1 VVAYRGQFDHLVRE
15 ADRGRAVLNTRT
27 IAVFDDGL
35 VVCPV
40 PVYGDAPKREGGVL
54 ASLRRTGRTR
64 GRSAGPGRG
73 HEQVRTQ
80 AEAAGSSVTFA
91 PTWLRAQL
99 IPLAVVEK
107 VVLTRPQQ
115 VSELAIYQQTGDPA
129 APEKSTYL
137 GDLSPDVVRDTLAPV
152 LGDRL
157 QIEIPH

>member
-1 VVAYRGQFDHLVRE
+1 M
-15 ADRGRAVLNTRT
+15 
-27 IAVFDDGL
+27 
-35 VVCPV
+35 
-40 PVYGDAPKREGGVL
+40 
-54 ASLRRTGRTR
+54 
-64 GRSAGPGRG
+64 
-73 HEQVRTQ
+73 
-80 AEAAGSSVTFA
+80 TFA